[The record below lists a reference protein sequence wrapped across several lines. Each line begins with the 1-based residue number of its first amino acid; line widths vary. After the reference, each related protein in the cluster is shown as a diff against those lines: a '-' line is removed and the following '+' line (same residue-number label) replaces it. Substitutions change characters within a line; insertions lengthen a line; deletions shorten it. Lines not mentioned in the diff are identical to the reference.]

1 MREEASMGREDSG
14 PTLQGLALRLE
25 APERE
30 NERMSSENA
39 ELLNKVAKLE
49 GRLSPYP

>member
-25 APERE
+25 VPERE
-30 NERMSSENA
+30 NERLSSENA
-39 ELLNKVAKLE
+39 ELRSQVAKLE
-49 GRLSPYP
+49 GRLSSYP